1 MNIKIESPVVLEVK
15 ILEYKDAEV
24 ILQRQVSHWL
34 QRVYG
39 ATPPPDFRP
48 NHMLRII
55 VRSRCT
61 SSPK

>member
-1 MNIKIESPVVLEVK
+1 MKIKIESPVVLEVK

-24 ILQRQVSHWL
+24 ILQRQVSQWL
-34 QRVYG
+34 QRVNG
-39 ATPPPDFRP
+39 ATPSPDFRP
-48 NHMLRII
+48 NYMLRII